1 MDLEKEIHDILFK
14 IGKDVKIHKID
25 NNNMIIEIDYQK
37 YTVEIMRVFMN
48 YLKED

>member
-1 MDLEKEIHDILFK
+1 MDLEKEIHDILFN

-25 NNNMIIEIDYQK
+25 DSNMIIEIDYDK
-37 YTVEIMRVFMN
+37 YTAQILRVFMN

>member
-25 NNNMIIEIDYQK
+25 NDNMIIEIDYQT
-37 YTVEIMRVFMN
+37 YTAQILRLFMN